1 MRTVVI
7 MGNADKNIIAA
18 LAKEY
23 PDFEFH
29 VIPQGPAPDELLE
42 RAEVIATARHDST
55 LQKARNLKWLHTL
68 SAGVDWIL
76 PEVDRLF
83 GENLAVSNS
92 SGVYGVPI
100 AEHLL
105 SMMLAFAH
113 QIPASMRNMHSG
125 KWQKSLLCRE
135 LTGATVG
142 IVGLGDIGSALVA
155 MLKPFRTPVL
165 GWRRSR
171 QEPLEGVDELL
182 YGPDGLDELLRR
194 SDYVAICLPGTP
206 QTRGL
211 FDTRRLNLMKPTAV
225 LLNIGRG
232 YIIDHDALAEALRQG
247 KLAGAGLD
255 VTEPEPLPPEH
266 PLWGLGNA
274 LITPHI
280 SGLTEQWSRRV
291 AEHFA
296 GNFRA
301 WVQGQPLPS
310 AVDRVH
316 RY

>member
-1 MRTVVI
+1 MHTVVI
-7 MGNADKNIIAA
+7 MGNADESIIAA

-23 PDFEFH
+23 PQYDFH
-29 VIPQGPAPDELLE
+29 VIPQGPAPDELVE
-42 RAEVIATARHDST
+42 RAQVIATVGHGSF
-55 LQKARNLKWLHTL
+55 LPKAKKLKWVHTL

-83 GENLAVSNS
+83 GDEVLVSNS
-92 SGVYGVPI
+92 SGIYGVPI

-105 SMMLAFAH
+105 AMMLSFSH
-113 QIPASMRNMHSG
+113 CIPACMRDMQRRQWNKHR
-125 KWQKSLLCRE
+125 CRE
-135 LTGATVG
+135 LSGATVG
-142 IVGLGDIGSALVA
+142 IVGMGDIGSSLVA
-155 MLKPFRTPVL
+155 LLEPFRTPVL
-165 GWRRSR
+165 GWRRTR
-171 QEPLEGVDELL
+171 QEPPQGVNELFF
-182 YGPDGLDELLRR
+182 GPDGLDELLRR

-206 QTRGL
+206 ETRGL
-211 FDTRRLNLMKPTAV
+211 FDGRRLSLMKPTAV

-232 YIIDHDALAEALRQG
+232 FIVDHDALAEALGQG

-266 PLWGLGNA
+266 PLWGLENV

-280 SGLTEQWSRRV
+280 SGLTDQWPRRA

-296 GNFRA
+296 CNFRA
-301 WVQGQPLPS
+301 WAQGQPLPS

>member
-7 MGNADKNIIAA
+7 MGQMDEDVIAG

-23 PDFEFH
+23 PEFEFH
-29 VIPQGPAPDELLE
+29 LTGNHPPDELLE
-42 RAEVIATARHDST
+42 HAEVLVSNNGNILSKTE
-55 LQKARNLKWLHTL
+55 NLKWLHTV
-68 SAGVDWIL
+68 SAGVDGIL
-76 PEVDRLF
+76 PIVDELF
-83 GENLAVSNS
+83 GDALFVSNS
-92 SGVYGVPI
+92 AGIYGVPI

-113 QIPASMRNMHSG
+113 QLPASMRNMQTG

-142 IVGLGDIGSALVA
+142 IVGLGDIGGSLVT
-155 MLKPFRTPVL
+155 LLEPFRTPIL

-171 QEPLEGVDELL
+171 QEPLRGVNELL
-182 YGPDGLDELLRR
+182 FGPDGLDELVRR

-206 QTRGL
+206 ETRGL
-211 FDTRRLNLMKPTAV
+211 FDQRRLSLMKPTAV

-232 YIIDHDALAEALRQG
+232 YIIDQDALAEALAAGR
-247 KLAGAGLD
+247 LAGAGLD

-266 PLWGLGNA
+266 PLWGLDNA

-280 SGLTEQWSRRV
+280 SGLTRQWYLRA

-296 GNFRA
+296 CNFRT